1 MLNLVTYDG
10 RYEGLKIKIK
20 GISSILSPFT
30 EIENRYSVFSIFL
43 VLLGNG
49 FIFGQFL
56 KSIPVL
62 KSSGP
67 QLSHGHIYFLFALSF
82 FCMQWSIFAFFFA
95 FFKIFLIWDRDFQSF
110 ITPLIF
116 YQIQLPRTVLNAEL
130 NQLSETVIGINI
142 WPGFDG
148 EINVFSQSAE

>member
-1 MLNLVTYDG
+1 MLNLVKYG
-10 RYEGLKIKIK
+10 GSFEGLKIKIK
-20 GISSILSPFT
+20 GISSFLSPST

-43 VLLGNG
+43 VLLRNG

-82 FCMQWSIFAFFFA
+82 FACNEAFLQFFLH
-95 FFKIFLIWDRDFQSF
+95 FFEIFLIWDKDFQSF

>member
-1 MLNLVTYDG
+1 MLNLVKYDG
-10 RYEGLKIKIK
+10 SYEGLKIKIK
-20 GISSILSPFT
+20 GISSFLSPST

-67 QLSHGHIYFLFALSF
+67 QLSHGHIYFSFALSF
-82 FCMQWSIFAFFFA
+82 FCMQWPIFAFFLHLKKF
-95 FFKIFLIWDRDFQSF
+95 FLIWDKDFQSF

-116 YQIQLPRTVLNAEL
+116 YQIQLPRTVLNTEL
-130 NQLSETVIGINI
+130 HQLSETV
-142 WPGFDG
+142 F
-148 EINVFSQSAE
+148 EIKIRPSLDREITL